1 MRLIIISG
9 LSGSGKSVAL
19 NLLEDLGFYCIDN
32 IPVDLLFT
40 FVKDILLDQDAGY
53 GNVAVGLDA
62 RNRGDNIER
71 LPTLIRDLRREEN
84 LSCDLIFLQ
93 AKNETLLSR
102 FNETRR
108 KHPLSNDS
116 LSLPEAIAKEREL
129 LGPMINSADLLV
141 DTTSKTIYDLR
152 ELIQNRVTKRTEDK
166 LSILLESFGYKHGL
180 PSDADFVF
188 DVRCLPNPYW
198 EPQLR
203 NLNGTE
209 KPVQKF
215 LESQAQVHEMVDDIV
230 LFLEHWIPRY
240 QTFQRSYLTVAV
252 GCTGGQHRSV
262 FITERVASRLEKN
275 LGPIKVY
282 HQEIP
287 RPA

>member
-71 LPTLIRDLRREEN
+71 LPTLIRDLRREKN

-262 FITERVASRLEKN
+262 FIAERVASRLEKSHG
-275 LGPIKVY
+275 LIKVY
-282 HQEIP
+282 HHEIP

>member
-152 ELIQNRVTKRTEDK
+152 ELIQNRVTERTEDK

-275 LGPIKVY
+275 HGAIKVY

>member
-71 LPTLIRDLRREEN
+71 LPTLIRDLRREKN

-108 KHPLSNDS
+108 KHPLSNDG

-152 ELIQNRVTKRTEDK
+152 ELIQNRVTERTEDK

-275 LGPIKVY
+275 HGPIKVY